1 MIPLSYITHW
11 HIMKRILTLTE
22 NDLTRMIRE
31 YTRKAVN
38 EAQKMKGWIN
48 DEYAENPKFNPIQNE
63 NKLRKIIRESVDDAL
78 ASIKDTFSTRNNT
91 EQRYAMKYENAVN
104 TIEYY
109 TFLVHDGHTLNKKQY
124 QQIEDAIDFL
134 RQTDTGDNPTAQE
147 WIQTGTDL
155 LTDHE

>member
-1 MIPLSYITHW
+1 
-11 HIMKRILTLTE
+11 MKRILTLTE

-48 DEYAENPKFNPIQNE
+48 GEYAENPKFNPIQKE
-63 NKLRKIIRESVDDAL
+63 SKLRKIIRESVDDAL